1 MQAWVA
7 MRPTACPCVTG
18 QRAVAS
24 VPYSAGS
31 RRCRRPDLFTLGA
44 GSLRGLALTTVGSRP
59 CHFCAGRGSLSLA
72 LTTRGRDLPFCS
84 GSGVSAR
91 VCPER
96 PWGRDLPFCVGRG
109 VSMRG
114 RPSST
119 EVPRPAPRA
128 LGPRPA
134 RWGAGA
140 ETCPLG
146 LALRPVR
153 WARIVRTQGA
163 ARDRLGARRPARHSG
178 AGAVQYFHAAGALP
192 PPGDWLGPGEAA
204 TVAQLKGGGWLVG
217 CPVR

>member
-1 MQAWVA
+1 MFGRALQAWVA

-119 EVPRPAPRA
+119 E
-128 LGPRPA
+128 GPRPA
-134 RWGAGA
+134 RRA
-140 ETCPLG
+140 LG
-146 LALRPVR
+146 PKP
-153 WARIVRTQGA
+153 
-163 ARDRLGARRPARHSG
+163 ARRVCRDLPVGRWGRDLRVGCESCVLRAPREIGRAPDGLQGTVAPAPFNIST
-178 AGAVQYFHAAGALP
+178 P
-192 PPGDWLGPGEAA
+192 PAPCRRQAA
-204 TVAQLKGGGWLVG
+204 TVAQLKGGGWLGG